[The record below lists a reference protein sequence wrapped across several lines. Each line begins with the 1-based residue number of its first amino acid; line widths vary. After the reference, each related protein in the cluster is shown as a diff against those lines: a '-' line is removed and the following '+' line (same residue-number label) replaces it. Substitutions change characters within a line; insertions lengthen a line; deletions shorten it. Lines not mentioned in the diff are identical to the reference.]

1 MDILAV
7 ITELITSVG
16 FPIAACIFLAWNN
29 TKLQTTMA
37 ELNITLSVMN
47 ERLDKIEDSI
57 NKNNN

>member
-1 MDILAV
+1 MDVFSV

-37 ELNITLSVMN
+37 ELNVTLSVMN
-47 ERLDKIEDSI
+47 ERLDKIEETI
-57 NKNNN
+57 KNK